1 MRISPHISTNLV
13 YVLAAL
19 LDDQNTGMMLQWA
32 SVLTRIAQEVKKE
45 ATAESR
51 RVIGCAP
58 VARCRVK
65 VQTPPVDAVMADVES
80 NPDPERS
87 ES

>member
-1 MRISPHISTNLV
+1 MRVSPHISTNLV

-19 LDDQNTGMMLQWA
+19 LDDQKPGMMLQWG

-45 ATAESR
+45 ATAESL

-58 VARCRVK
+58 TYRGRPK
-65 VQTPPVDAVMADVES
+65 MQTPPVDAVMADMES
-80 NPDPERS
+80 KPQS
-87 ES
+87 